1 MRFIGYGIDPDGEA
15 VECRLAYSGRTSF
28 NCCKAGTEELKI
40 TEKRKEDSKSGSIH
54 ANSEPEGTLVY
65 LDNVYAGRTPTKID
79 GVPAGVHTVRSESSA
94 ILTAEGVRSLK
105 QVRLPSTELMEIPE
119 IKLSV
124 G

>member
-1 MRFIGYGIDPDGEA
+1 MAALLSIA
-15 VECRLAYSGRTSF
+15 VRQVR
-28 NCCKAGTEELKI
+28 KLKI

-105 QVRLPSTELMEIPE
+105 QVRLPSTVSLWKFP
-119 IKLSV
+119 KLS
-124 G
+124 

>member
-65 LDNVYAGRTPTKID
+65 LDNVYAGRSAFVK
-79 GVPAGVHTVRSESSA
+79 AGET
-94 ILTAEGVRSLK
+94 IYC
-105 QVRLPSTELMEIPE
+105 ELMEIPE